1 MNNMEKEVTYE
12 ILRDAWKK
20 VSANF
25 VTSSN
30 DDMDKIIKEMT
41 FAAFDSMCKKE
52 NIIAILNEEIRNINI
67 MQNRVINEKDN
78 DVIPETPEAYYKLG
92 VKVGRKAAILSNYA
106 KTKELLFFAKNTLE
120 K

>member
-1 MNNMEKEVTYE
+1 MNNLENEVTYE

-20 VSANF
+20 ASPNF

-41 FAAFDSMCKKE
+41 FDAFDSMCKKE
-52 NIIAILNEEIRNINI
+52 NIIAILNEEIRNINM

-92 VKVGRKAAILSNYA
+92 VKAGRKAAILSNYA
-106 KTKELLFFAKNTLE
+106 KTKELLIFAKNILE